1 MTEKFDK
8 KMTNKFLPRFAKA
21 LEWPDFMTI
30 LKKLKEN
37 LVKYKEANMGVLT
50 DKISLAKRLA
60 QCLNQKVP
68 SGVHEID
75 LDIYSMLFSNIKLHN
90 NNFMGDNLGLYS
102 AGLFPFFIYASA
114 QNKKKFLNDIIIK
127 HYLTL
132 EISEFKL
139 SLSGMLASI
148 LPALE
153 EQNEEMQKMIREIF
167 LTARVKCGDEFF
179 FGTLWSI
186 VFRNKK
192 LRIDCIRYINEII
205 PPYAEIIQDENN
217 EDEND
222 INNNIEIKEEIVEI
236 RTEEENNENNNN
248 IDNNKAEI
256 ILNNK
261 KSKKIKYT
269 KDQVISKFYKCI
281 SIKFITR
288 INSKFRFIYPKISY
302 GFHNKSFS
310 YR

>member
-21 LEWPDFMTI
+21 QEWSDFMTI

-37 LVKYKEANMGVLT
+37 LVKYKSSNMGILT

-68 SGVHEID
+68 SGVHEIA
-75 LDIYSMLFSNIKLHN
+75 LDVYSMLFTNIKSNN

-114 QNKKKFLNDIIIK
+114 QNKTKFLNDIIIK

-153 EQNEEMQKMIREIF
+153 EQNEAMQKMIREIF
-167 LTARVKCGDEFF
+167 LSAREKCGDDFF

-205 PPYAEIIQDENN
+205 PAYNEIIQDENN

-222 INNNIEIKEEIVEI
+222 NNINNNIELKEDIIENVEI
-236 RTEEENNENNNN
+236 NTQENNNINQDSNNNN
-248 IDNNKAEI
+248 IYQ
-256 ILNNK
+256 
-261 KSKKIKYT
+261 KS
-269 KDQVISKFYKCI
+269 S
-281 SIKFITR
+281 
-288 INSKFRFIYPKISY
+288 
-302 GFHNKSFS
+302 H
-310 YR
+310 

>member
-21 LEWPDFMTI
+21 QEWSDFMTI

-37 LVKYKEANMGVLT
+37 LVKYKSSNMGILT

-68 SGVHEID
+68 SGVHEIA
-75 LDIYSMLFSNIKLHN
+75 LDVYSMLFTNIKSNN

-114 QNKKKFLNDIIIK
+114 QNKTKFLNDIIIK

-153 EQNEEMQKMIREIF
+153 EQNEAMQKMIREIF
-167 LTARVKCGDEFF
+167 LSAREKCGDDFF

-205 PPYAEIIQDENN
+205 PAYNEIIQDENN

-222 INNNIEIKEEIVEI
+222 NNINNNIELKEDIIENVEI
-236 RTEEENNENNNN
+236 NTQENNNIN
-248 IDNNKAEI
+248 QDSNNNNEI
-256 ILNNK
+256 VIKNK
-261 KSKKIKYT
+261 KSKKIRYT
-269 KDQVISKFYKCI
+269 KNQVIDKFYPNL
-281 SIKFITR
+281 SVLVL
-288 INSKFRFIYPKISY
+288 NSLQELIVYY
-302 GFHNKSFS
+302 SFS